1 MRFEWKI
8 ALRFLRESRVQT
20 IFILAGIAIGV
31 SVQIFLSSL
40 IISLQDNL
48 VESTVGSSSHI
59 TFSSKQNDF
68 EDIIE
73 QSNDGFIENSP
84 ESKKG
89 ELGDWRN
96 LTILLRESGMLK
108 AVSPIVESSAFLA
121 SGQSN
126 TPVIIKGVDPN
137 EADKIYNISSRLES
151 GSLDINGNEVLIGVE
166 LQKTYKLD
174 VGSFIKLVL
183 PTGKSESLLVKGVL
197 DLENKLVNNSWLI
210 IDIDRGQKLISK
222 TDSVTRIESQIEDVF
237 AADSVGAYFEDR
249 LQDIEI
255 TNWKDENASLLS
267 ALNSQGSSSLTI
279 QVFVLLA
286 ILLGI
291 SSVLGISVVQ
301 KSREIGIL
309 KAMGARDISASRIF
323 LMQGAALGFIGSILG
338 CALGFAL
345 TMTFNKFAGASFS
358 IIIRLVNLVSIIAIT
373 TGASFL
379 SALVPSLKSKKLN
392 PIEVI
397 RNG

>member
-8 ALRFLRESRVQT
+8 AFRFLKESRVQT
-20 IFILAGIAIGV
+20 LFILAGIAIGV

-48 VESTVGSSSHI
+48 VESTVGNSSHI
-59 TFSSKQNDF
+59 TFSSKPFNF
-68 EDIIE
+68 EDVIE
-73 QSNDGFIENSP
+73 KSNDVFIENSP
-84 ESKKG
+84 ETKKD

-96 LTILLRESGMLK
+96 LTILLRDSGMLK
-108 AVSPIVESSAFLA
+108 AVSPVVESNGFLSIGRNSA
-121 SGQSN
+121 
-126 TPVIIKGVDPN
+126 PVVIKGIEPE
-137 EADKIYNISSRLES
+137 EADKIYNISSRMQS
-151 GSLDINGNEVLIGVE
+151 GTFSISGNEVLIGTD
-166 LQKTYKLD
+166 LQETYNLD
-174 VGSFIKLVL
+174 VGSFIKVL
-183 PTGKSESLLVKGVL
+183 LPNGSTESLLIKGIF
-197 DLENKLVNNSWLI
+197 DLENKFINNSWLLLDLDKAQKI
-210 IDIDRGQKLISK
+210 ITKN
-222 TDSVTRIESQIEDVF
+222 DSITKIETQVDDVF
-237 AADSVGAYFEDR
+237 TADTVGAYFESR
-249 LQDIEI
+249 LQNIDV

-323 LMQGAALGFIGSILG
+323 LMQGAALGFVGSIIGCILG
-338 CALGFAL
+338 VLL
-345 TMTFNKFAGASFS
+345 TFSFNKFAGAGFA
-358 IIIRLVNLVSIIAIT
+358 IIILPLNLAAIVAIT
-373 TGASFL
+373 TAASFL
-379 SALVPSLKSKKLN
+379 SALVPSRNSQKLN